1 MRGYDL
7 LKSICRLV
15 LPFII
20 LYGLYVIINGDLSPG
35 GGFQGGVVLATCYLI
50 IFFIKDE
57 EAITFK
63 EIVKVEKILFVSLIL
78 LTVLHL
84 LTYNEV
90 LSSFADPVFRQY
102 FSVVT
107 LVLLNTIIGLK
118 VTIGFW
124 GIMLIFTEEGRL

>member
-15 LPFII
+15 LPFVI
-20 LYGLYVIINGDLSPG
+20 LYGLYVVLNGDLSPG
-35 GGFQGGVVLATCYLI
+35 GGFQGGVVLATCYLLV
-50 IFFIKDE
+50 FFIKDE

-63 EIVKVEKILFVSLIL
+63 QIIKIEKLLFVSLIL
-78 LTVLHL
+78 MTMLHL
-84 LTYNEV
+84 LTYRMLLGLLPNPETV
-90 LSSFADPVFRQY
+90 RLVSTG
-102 FSVVT
+102 T
-107 LVLLNTIIGLK
+107 LIMLNLIIGLK

>member
-15 LPFII
+15 LPFVI
-20 LYGLYVIINGDLSPG
+20 LYGLYVILNGDLSPG
-35 GGFQGGVVLATCYLI
+35 GGFQGGVVLATCYLLV
-50 IFFIKDE
+50 FFIKDE

-63 EIVKVEKILFVSLIL
+63 QIIKIEKLLFVSLIL
-78 LTVLHL
+78 MTMLHL
-84 LTYNEV
+84 LTYRMLLGLLPNPETV
-90 LSSFADPVFRQY
+90 RLVSTG
-102 FSVVT
+102 T
-107 LVLLNTIIGLK
+107 LIMLNLIIGLK

>member
-1 MRGYDL
+1 MRGHDL

-20 LYGLYVIINGDLSPG
+20 LYGLYVILNGDLSPG
-35 GGFQGGVVLATCYLI
+35 GGFQGGVVLATCYLA

-57 EAITFK
+57 ESITFK
-63 EIVKVEKILFVSLIL
+63 QIVKVEKGLFVSLIL

-84 LTYNEV
+84 LTYRWAMNWFPYKD
-90 LSSFADPVFRQY
+90 LTIHIA
-102 FSVVT
+102 T
-107 LVLLNTIIGLK
+107 LTLILLNTVIGLK

>member
-20 LYGLYVIINGDLSPG
+20 LYGLYIILNGDLSPG
-35 GGFQGGVVLATCYLI
+35 GGFQGGVVMATCYLV

-57 EAITFK
+57 ESITFN
-63 EIVKVEKILFVSLIL
+63 EIIKIEKALFVTLIL
-78 LTVLHL
+78 LSILHL
-84 LTYNEV
+84 LTYRAGIAWFPIK
-90 LSSFADPVFRQY
+90 SWTIHISTM
-102 FSVVT
+102 T
-107 LVLLNTIIGLK
+107 LILLNLIIGLK

>member
-1 MRGYDL
+1 MRGYEL

-20 LYGLYVIINGDLSPG
+20 LYGLYVILNGDLSPG
-35 GGFQGGVVLATCYLI
+35 GGFQGGVVMATCYLV

-57 EAITFK
+57 ESITFK
-63 EIVKVEKILFVSLIL
+63 EIVKIEKALFVTLIL
-78 LTVLHL
+78 MTILHL
-84 LTYNEV
+84 LTYRAG
-90 LSSFADPVFRQY
+90 LAWFPIKSWTIHISTM
-102 FSVVT
+102 T
-107 LVLLNTIIGLK
+107 LILLNLIIGLK

>member
-1 MRGYDL
+1 MRGYGL

-20 LYGLYVIINGDLSPG
+20 LYGLYVILNGDLSPG
-35 GGFQGGVVLATCYLI
+35 GGFQGGVVMATCYLV

-57 EAITFK
+57 ESITFK
-63 EIVKVEKILFVSLIL
+63 EIVKIEKTLFVTLII
-78 LTVLHL
+78 LTILHL
-84 LTYNEV
+84 LTYR
-90 LSSFADPVFRQY
+90 SAMAWFPIQSWTIHI
-102 FSVVT
+102 STMT
-107 LVLLNTIIGLK
+107 LILLNLIIGLK

>member
-20 LYGLYVIINGDLSPG
+20 LYGLYVILNGDLSPG
-35 GGFQGGVVLATCYLI
+35 GGFQGGVVMATCYLV

-57 EAITFK
+57 ESITFK
-63 EIVKVEKILFVSLIL
+63 EIVKIEKALFVTLIL
-78 LTVLHL
+78 LTILHL
-84 LTYNEV
+84 LTYRSG
-90 LSSFADPVFRQY
+90 LAWFPIKSWTIHISTM
-102 FSVVT
+102 T
-107 LVLLNTIIGLK
+107 LILLNLIIGLK